1 MKKGI
6 VVRLY
11 PTKEQIDLII
21 KSFGCARFI
30 YNTLLDYAKEN
41 KEYNRFRL
49 QKQITLLRKDYP
61 FLNEVDKFSLQNA
74 CKNLSEGFR
83 NYFQKRAS
91 FPHYKSKKK
100 SKRTYQTN
108 MTNGNISFNDGYIKL
123 PKLGLVKCS
132 SNYVDSNNKII
143 NVTITQNLDEKF
155 YASII
160 YETDIIPLP
169 KTGKEIGI
177 DLGTRKLITTSEGIK
192 YHLPKNAFK
201 LEKRCRR
208 EHRRLSRRNKESKRY
223 EKQRIILSKVYQ
235 RRKNI
240 IQDNL
245 HKFSYSLVKENDVI
259 YMEDLDIKQLLQIQ
273 DNKKKKNKMI
283 ISSLGKLVSLLTYKA
298 NMYDKQ
304 ICKIERYYASS
315 QICSHCQRRHDV
327 GESEIYICPCCG
339 LNIDRDI
346 NAAINIKNHA
356 KLSFH
361 L

>member
-1 MKKGI
+1 MKRGI

-11 PTKEQIDLII
+11 PTEDQVTLIV
-21 KSFGCARFI
+21 KTFGCARLI
-30 YNTLLDYAKEN
+30 YNALLDYAKEN
-41 KEYNRFRL
+41 KEYRRFEL
-49 QKQITLLRKDYP
+49 QKQITIFRKDKP
-61 FLNEVDKFSLQNA
+61 FLNEVDKFALQNA
-74 CKNLSEGFR
+74 CKNLSDGLT

-91 FPHYKSKKK
+91 FPIYKSKKN

-108 MTNGNISFNDGYIKL
+108 VTNGNIAFNDGYIKL

-143 NVTITQNLDEKF
+143 NVTITQNLDGKF

-160 YETDIIPLP
+160 YDTDIIPLP

-304 ICKIERYYASS
+304 ICKIDRYYASS
-315 QICSHCQRRHDV
+315 QICSRCQRRHDV
-327 GESEIYICPCCG
+327 GESEKYICPCCG

-346 NAAINIKNHA
+346 NAAINIRNHA
-356 KLSFH
+356 KLSFN